1 MKKSL
6 LILFVLSFTLFF
18 LVSCT
23 QSTSTKISKHIEG
36 RVVDAEG
43 NPIAE
48 AKIFLSYNIQEIPYN
63 SSSSPKTN
71 SSQNRDV
78 KSWISNHNESDTL
91 QVFDTG
97 VIIWDGRDD
106 TGMKVVSNYYDAHFL
121 FLDSDA
127 YICNKLWRNVNFQ
140 SVYNAQFNDYTP
152 HAVTDSSG
160 FYSINIAKLPFS
172 FSDNEIE
179 LYNHEVGNY
188 RLYTVGREV
197 NFWAYHPG
205 YSRGYQDSIY
215 IRRSTTFID
224 DFVME

>member
-1 MKKSL
+1 MKITTL
-6 LILFVLSFTLFF
+6 VILILSLTLFF

-23 QSTSTKISKHIEG
+23 ESTSPKTKNHIEG

-48 AKIFLSYNIQEIPYN
+48 AKIFLSFNLEEIPYN

-71 SSQNRDV
+71 STQERDV

-91 QVFDTG
+91 KVFDTG

-106 TGMKVVSNYYDAHFL
+106 TGMKVVSNYYDAHFI
-121 FLDSDA
+121 FLDSNA
-127 YICNKLWRNVNFQ
+127 YICNKIWRNVNYHD
-140 SVYNAQFNDYTP
+140 VYNSQVNDYTP
-152 HAVTDSSG
+152 HAISDSSG

-188 RLYTVGREV
+188 RMYTVGREV
-197 NFWAYHPG
+197 NFWAYHQG
-205 YSRGYQDSIY
+205 YSRVQQDSIY
-215 IRRSTTFID
+215 ISKGTTFID
-224 DFVME
+224 DLVMD